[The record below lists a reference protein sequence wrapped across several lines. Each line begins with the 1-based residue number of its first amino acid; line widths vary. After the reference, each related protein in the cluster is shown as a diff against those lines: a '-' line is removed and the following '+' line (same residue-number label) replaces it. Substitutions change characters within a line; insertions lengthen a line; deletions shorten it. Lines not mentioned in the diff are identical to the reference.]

1 LTKKQYS
8 DIQILLFVDWEL
20 TVHRSLFVVAS
31 LGLLLAAGWN
41 VTIPDRVTAASSP
54 SGADFRV
61 FRSLPCANDF
71 EMKTVDGDSICLSD
85 LRGKVVLLNFW
96 RRNCRYCAL
105 EKGYLR
111 KMVKRLKNPELKVV
125 CADLWDSPS
134 WVKRYAQR
142 NGRDLLFATCQ
153 ENGRCVMKN
162 VVKGRNMGYYVINNG
177 KEAVYEVKGFPT
189 TYVIDKDGRVVATHL
204 GLVRWDSPSVT
215 KWVAALLDQ
224 EKNLEPVTE
233 AEYQLP
239 DWLDRLLTMRVDR
252 VSQPGSVP
260 ERPRQFGLLD
270 EVSMPRSVRKAPS
283 TLDRR

>member
-1 LTKKQYS
+1 
-8 DIQILLFVDWEL
+8 
-20 TVHRSLFVVAS
+20 
-31 LGLLLAAGWN
+31 
-41 VTIPDRVTAASSP
+41 
-54 SGADFRV
+54 
-61 FRSLPCANDF
+61 
-71 EMKTVDGDSICLSD
+71 
-85 LRGKVVLLNFW
+85 
-96 RRNCRYCAL
+96 
-105 EKGYLR
+105 
-111 KMVKRLKNPELKVV
+111 
-125 CADLWDSPS
+125 
-134 WVKRYAQR
+134 
-142 NGRDLLFATCQ
+142 
-153 ENGRCVMKN
+153 MKN

-224 EKNLEPVTE
+224 EKNVEPVTE

-252 VSQPGSVP
+252 VSQPRSVP